1 MEKSMSRRFVTS
13 LLSTVFALSIAAP
26 ASAKKPDFEFAP
38 ETIEKSGPPTKTMQ
52 KALKLY
58 ENKDY
63 YSASI
68 ELHKVIEGESGD
80 SDANKQRAEFWMGK
94 TLYHLGFFSAS
105 LSYFDRIVQKGSAH
119 RYYNATLK
127 WLASLSRQL
136 PESAGILKR
145 IGKYDKSQ
153 LEQPALAKVKDELFY
168 LLGRYHYR
176 EGNFKEAISLF
187 GSVPTSSVFYARA
200 KFMEGISYVRTY
212 KAKPASRAFKALLRT
227 AKEAPKAAEI
237 KKFEELSKL
246 SLARVFYSV
255 GQYKLAIK
263 YYDLIP
269 QASRNWLQ
277 SLFEASWAHFQRNNF
292 SKALGNIH
300 TLNAPYFE
308 NEFFPESLILK
319 AVIYFQNCLYKQA
332 EASVKEFYARYPAM
346 KKELNAII
354 KGHKDPADFYEY
366 TIKIRK
372 REANLPPEIG
382 RYARSVLRD
391 KVLSKTFKYVE
402 ELDREL
408 KQVQNADPA
417 WKATAI
423 AGVVLTDLTLQKS
436 LAQNSAGD
444 LAQRRIKRLVS
455 EINELQKQAIKVEYE
470 IINGQKNKISAEMRK
485 EQQAAARQATGTGHI
500 SPDDEHLYWPFD
512 GQYWRDELG
521 YYRVKLKNQCGR

>member
-1 MEKSMSRRFVTS
+1 MHRRLS
-13 LLSTVFALSIAAP
+13 LSLGAALALLLATAP
-26 ASAKKPDFEFAP
+26 AMAQKKADFEFAP

-58 ENKDY
+58 ENRDY
-63 YSASI
+63 YSSSI

-105 LSYFDRIVQKGSAH
+105 LSYFDRIVQKGTTH
-119 RYYNATLK
+119 RYYSATLK

-136 PESAGILKR
+136 PESAGILKK
-145 IGKYDKSQ
+145 IGKYDRAQ
-153 LEQPALAKVKDELFY
+153 LEQPALANVRDELFY

-176 EGNFKEAISLF
+176 AGNFKDAVSLF
-187 GSVPTSSVFYARA
+187 SSVPKSSKFYARA

-212 KAKPASRAFKALLRT
+212 KAKPASVAFKELLRN
-227 AKEAPKAAEI
+227 AKEAPTLNEI
-237 KKFEELSKL
+237 KKFEELAKL

-269 QASRNWLQ
+269 QRSQGWLQ
-277 SLFEASWAHFQRNNF
+277 SLFEASWAHFQMNNF

-308 NEFFPESLILK
+308 NQFFPESLILK
-319 AVIYFQNCLYKQA
+319 AVIYFQNCLYPQA
-332 EASVKEFYARYPAM
+332 ESSVKEFYARYPSL
-346 KKELNAII
+346 KKELDAIV
-354 KGHKDPADFYEY
+354 KTKKDPADFYEY
-366 TIKIRK
+366 AMKIKK
-372 REANLPPEIG
+372 RQASLSAEVG

-391 KVLSKTFKYVE
+391 KTLAKTFKYVD

-408 KQVQNADPA
+408 NQVQNADPA

-436 LAQNSAGD
+436 LAQNAAGD
-444 LAQRRIKRLVS
+444 LAQRRIKRLVG

-470 IINGQKNKISAEMRK
+470 IINGQKNKLEASLLK
-485 EQQAAARQATGTGHI
+485 EQKAAAAKATGTGVI
-500 SPDDEHLYWPFD
+500 TPDDEHLFWPFD

-521 YYRVKLKNQCGR
+521 YYRVKIRSACGR